1 MADKSNPKSLGLAYV
16 VLGIALTAVFWFSF
30 ETYFAFSSLALS
42 ALGLSYLTRGDEAE

>member
-1 MADKSNPKSLGLAYV
+1 MADKTNPKTLGAIYI

-42 ALGLSYLTRGDEAE
+42 ALGLSYLTRGSESK

>member
-1 MADKSNPKSLGLAYV
+1 MASKTNPKSLGLTYI

-42 ALGLSYLTRGDEAE
+42 ALGLSYLTRGSKEQ